1 MKLKKKNIFFLLL
14 ILFLL
19 YALWLGFNILKSK
32 TYKVTLAKATPLEIQ
47 GVYHIHTTF
56 SDGTKDLDE
65 IVKIASS
72 ADLDFIILTDHGRP
86 NYDSYSRQGWK
97 EEVLVLA
104 GSELSVSRGHLVGLD
119 FELPTSRFSQNAEIA
134 VYQINAKGGF
144 TIICHPYSKVQW
156 SWGKFIDYSGI
167 EIINADSMLKK
178 DILLSLP
185 YLPALLIKPEYAL
198 LKILDSP
205 HRNLRKWDELNKIHP
220 IYGYFSTDAHR
231 LYQPA
236 FDFLRLHLLLKTRLS
251 THFETARYQVYETL
265 KRGRFYN
272 SIHAAAHA
280 GGFRFWGEKRK
291 KMIPMGGSTLLDY
304 PVKLHIKA
312 PFSFS
317 KEIHLVHNGKNVFQS
332 SEENSSY
339 ETALPGTYRVEV
351 YLRERTPLAKN
362 VPWIVS
368 NPIFLREAKK

>member
-1 MKLKKKNIFFLLL
+1 MKLKKKIFFLLL

-19 YALWLGFNILKSK
+19 YALWLGFNILTFK
-32 TYKVTLAKATPLEIQ
+32 TYKASLPKTSPLEIE

-56 SDGTKDLDE
+56 SDGKKDLDE
-65 IVKIASS
+65 IAKIASL
-72 ADLDFIILTDHGRP
+72 AALDFIILTDHGSP
-86 NYDSYSRQGWK
+86 NYDSYANQGWK
-97 EEVLVLA
+97 EKVLVLA

-119 FELPTSRFSQNAEIA
+119 FKLPTSRFSQNAETA
-134 VYQINAKGGF
+134 AYQIKTKGGF

-156 SWGKFIDYSGI
+156 SWGEFINYSGI
-167 EIINADSMLKK
+167 DIINADSMLKK

-220 IYGYFSTDAHR
+220 LYGYFSTDAHR

-236 FDFLRLHLLLKTRLS
+236 FDFLRLHLLLKTPLS
-251 THFETARYQVYETL
+251 KHFETARYQVYETL

-280 GGFRFWGEKRK
+280 RGFRFWGEKRK
-291 KMIPMGGSTLLDY
+291 KMIPMGGSTFLDY

-317 KEIHLVHNGKNVFQS
+317 NEIHLVHNGKKIFQS

-339 ETALPGTYRVEV
+339 ETAQPGTYRIEV

-368 NPIFLREAKK
+368 NPIFLREVKK